1 MEKFFIRKVRV
12 TIDDLDGFLQKINGI
27 AARAGTHIIIF
38 DAGRMAGIAHVM
50 SALRHAFRAR
60 DNGTMI
66 SARVEMEALL
76 YAAGSRQ
83 IVEGT
88 RFGVHAGENQAYL
101 CLCPENDA
109 AWRELGPLF
118 SPADD
123 EDWETITP
131 EKADLLCSLFSITA
145 RELEVCGIGRLP
157 DLVLERVALLEV
169 YR

>member
-1 MEKFFIRKVRV
+1 METFSIRKVRV
-12 TIDDLDGFLQKINGI
+12 TIDDLEGFLQKINGI
-27 AARAGTHIIIF
+27 AARAGTHIILF
-38 DAGRMAGIAHVM
+38 DAGSMAGSAHAM
-50 SALRHAFRAR
+50 SALRHAFRALE
-60 DNGTMI
+60 NGTMI
-66 SARVEMEALL
+66 SARVEVEALL

-101 CLCPENDA
+101 CICPENDA
-109 AWRELGPLF
+109 AWRELAPLF

-131 EKADLLCSLFSITA
+131 EKAALLCSLFSITP
-145 RELEVCGIGRLP
+145 RELEVCGIERVA